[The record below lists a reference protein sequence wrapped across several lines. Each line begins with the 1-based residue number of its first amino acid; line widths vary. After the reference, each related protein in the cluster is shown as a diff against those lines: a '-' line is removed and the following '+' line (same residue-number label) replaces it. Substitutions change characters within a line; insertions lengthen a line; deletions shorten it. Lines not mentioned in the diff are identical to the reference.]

1 MKLIQFNNKPLL
13 IDSKKEPKTP
23 EDAIEIYSEY
33 LKRDVFN
40 AGLLY
45 GFLIGM
51 VLSVFTLITLV
62 KIISTQ

>member
-13 IDSKKEPKTP
+13 IDSKKEPKTS

-51 VLSVFTLITLV
+51 VLSVFTIITLI